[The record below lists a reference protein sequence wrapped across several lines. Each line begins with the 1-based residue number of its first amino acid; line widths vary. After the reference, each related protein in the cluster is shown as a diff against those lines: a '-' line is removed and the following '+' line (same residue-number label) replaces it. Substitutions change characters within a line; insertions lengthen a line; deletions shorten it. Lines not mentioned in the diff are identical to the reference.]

1 MGLLKS
7 GCQSVSKLRWRESE
21 GVRVCQEVY
30 KSGVHIWLA
39 PSKMIK
45 PLAKVSDRFPKNIG
59 KFFDM
64 RLFEPRAP
72 VNERGDCQLS
82 FGYTLA
88 GNGSIS
94 KKLWGFEVE
103 IASI

>member
-1 MGLLKS
+1 MSK
-7 GCQSVSKLRWRESE
+7 CVSTN
-21 GVRVCQEVY
+21 GGY
-30 KSGVHIWLA
+30 
-39 PSKMIK
+39 PSKMIQ

-82 FGYTLA
+82 FDYTLA
-88 GNGSIS
+88 ENGSIS

-103 IASI
+103 IARI

>member
-1 MGLLKS
+1 MPK
-7 GCQSVSKLRWRESE
+7 CVSTY
-21 GVRVCQEVY
+21 GGY
-30 KSGVHIWLA
+30 
-39 PSKMIK
+39 PSKMIQ
-45 PLAKVSDRFPKNIG
+45 PLAKFSDRFPKNMG

-82 FGYTLA
+82 FDYTLA
-88 GNGSIS
+88 ENGSIS

-103 IASI
+103 MARI